1 MHKPENR
8 HLGGRRQA
16 GWEGLVLTRETGHS
30 THEPLISPAMLEEVP
45 LTGLSVDSTTRRP
58 LR

>member
-45 LTGLSVDSTTRRP
+45 LAGLSLLST
-58 LR
+58 